1 MYTILL
7 AATVKL
13 CGGTFNSFVVVLCP
27 LIPVMTLV
35 NIVTVRFSSQSRMTF
50 AVVAVSHF
58 LVFIIASHFVHC
70 DISVSICF
78 TLLLQV
84 LQQG

>member
-1 MYTILL
+1 M
-7 AATVKL
+7 KL
-13 CGGTFNSFVVVLCP
+13 CGGTFNSFVAVLCP
-27 LIPVMTLV
+27 LIPVMSLVTTLV

-70 DISVSICF
+70 DISVSIYV
-78 TLLLQV
+78 LLYFCKFCSRGSLQV
-84 LQQG
+84 